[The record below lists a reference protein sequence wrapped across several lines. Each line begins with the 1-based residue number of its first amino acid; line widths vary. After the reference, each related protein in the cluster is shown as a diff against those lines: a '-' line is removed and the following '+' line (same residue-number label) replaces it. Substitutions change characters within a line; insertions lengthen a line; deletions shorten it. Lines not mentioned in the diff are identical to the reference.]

1 MPSKLKAIVCGTT
14 FGKLYIQAINNL
26 LSDYQLAGIICK
38 GSSSSRELASLY
50 NVPIYKSV
58 DELPDDIDLACV
70 IIRSEGVGGDGTK
83 ICLELLDKKISVL
96 QEQPVFTAH
105 LEKCYKLA
113 LKNKVIYLTA
123 NIYSNLEN
131 TKNFIDYARKLNR
144 LSKLEYISFG
154 CSTQLSYIAL
164 DLLSMCG
171 ISGSI
176 NFDSILKK
184 ELGPF
189 DILTGNYGEVPFLL
203 EFGNTINPKAPDY
216 NMHTMYKFN
225 LYYEDGLL
233 SLNDAYG
240 EVTWRP
246 RSYIKPEETNKYVNK
261 EYAYSLLSENYCFQ
275 VGDLYEKLW
284 VDSIEKE
291 LLLAKEYIQTGKL
304 NEARVN
310 RELGTSVRWELL
322 QKEAG
327 FAKFLKENKVE
338 LLTLED
344 IKSEGRK
351 A

>member
-1 MPSKLKAIVCGTT
+1 M
-14 FGKLYIQAINNL
+14 
-26 LSDYQLAGIICK
+26 
-38 GSSSSRELASLY
+38 
-50 NVPIYKSV
+50 
-58 DELPDDIDLACV
+58 
-70 IIRSEGVGGDGTK
+70 
-83 ICLELLDKKISVL
+83 
-96 QEQPVFTAH
+96 
-105 LEKCYKLA
+105 
-113 LKNKVIYLTA
+113 
-123 NIYSNLEN
+123 
-131 TKNFIDYARKLNR
+131 
-144 LSKLEYISFG
+144 
-154 CSTQLSYIAL
+154 SYIAL